1 MCEIIVIDPS
11 TVGEHTTLRVAKTL
25 LDQQGDGLGVL
36 AVYDRSDSF
45 EYEAKKSVNPHWMGF
60 FKWMRRCRENDVWR
74 FVIHARAATHGTV
87 NRENCHP
94 IRMDEESSDVQFV
107 VHNGSVSSHKTK
119 RNRHIKNGHHYNT
132 DVDSEVIGH
141 EVGNVPSAMDDVETG
156 TKYNMHGMLNYL
168 LFSEDSILIHNDRS
182 KYYLTEDFTMTCRND
197 LNWEGDDDIE
207 WMVLTPG
214 GEAETK
220 EQAPR
225 SVESR
230 GNVRTVQGQWPS
242 PGNGNP
248 RKTGGSGGK
257 NSVVSTS
264 KTSKGSRV
272 RGDSESLID
281 RDGIKSVYDIN
292 GKLTVTYEDQYPE
305 SDHMCVYNVAPGVL
319 VLMYNNS
326 RNPDFIFRQEKKT
339 YYDYLMNRHSNDDDN
354 DDDPEGNAVP
364 VPADE
369 EDEDG
374 ALPDETRIPTNPQ
387 TWGVAQ

>member
-36 AVYDRSDSF
+36 AVYDQTDRF
-45 EYEAKKSVNPHWMGF
+45 VYEAKKSVNPHWMSF

-94 IRMDEESSDVQFV
+94 IRMEEESSDVQFV
-107 VHNGSVSSHKTK
+107 VHNGSLSSHKTK

-141 EVGNVPSAMDDVETG
+141 EVQEVPSEMDDVETD
-156 TKYNMHGMLNYL
+156 TKYNMYGMLNYL

-197 LNWEGDDDIE
+197 LGWDGDNDIE

-214 GEAETK
+214 GDAETK
-220 EQAPR
+220 EQEPR
-225 SVESR
+225 SLDSR
-230 GNVRTVQGQWPS
+230 NNVRTVQGSWPS
-242 PGNGNP
+242 AGNGN
-248 RKTGGSGGK
+248 RAKTGSSGGK
-257 NSVVSTS
+257 NSTVSTS

-272 RGDSESLID
+272 RGDTEPLEE
-281 RDGIKSVYDIN
+281 RQGVQSVYDIN

-305 SDHMCVYNVAPGVL
+305 SDHMSVYRVAPGVL
-319 VLMYNNS
+319 VLMYNSS
-326 RNPDFIFRQEKKT
+326 REPDFVFRQARKT
-339 YYDYLMNRHSNDDDN
+339 YYDYLMGKNTNNDDDDN
-354 DDDPEGNAVP
+354 DGEGGAAAVP
-364 VPADE
+364 VP
-369 EDEDG
+369 EDE
-374 ALPDETRIPTNPQ
+374 PDEPAKPNNAQ

>member
-25 LDQQGDGLGVL
+25 LNQQGDGLGVL

-45 EYEAKKSVNPHWMGF
+45 EYEAKKSVDPHWMSF

-141 EVGNVPSAMDDVETG
+141 EVQNVPSSMDDVETS

-197 LNWEGDDDIE
+197 LNWDGNSDIE

-220 EQAPR
+220 EQTPR
-225 SVESR
+225 SVASR
-230 GNVRTVQGQWPS
+230 GNTRTIQGRWPS
-242 PGNGNP
+242 AGNG
-248 RKTGGSGGK
+248 TGSSAEK

-264 KTSKGSRV
+264 KTSKTSRTSRTSRGSMALEDRV
-272 RGDSESLID
+272 
-281 RDGIKSVYDIN
+281 GIKSVYDIN

-305 SDHMCVYNVAPGVL
+305 SDQMSVYRVAPGVAII
-319 VLMYNNS
+319 VYNNS
-326 RNPDFIFRQEKKT
+326 RNPDFVYREERKT
-339 YYDYLMNRHSNDDDN
+339 YYDYLMNEHNNNDDD
-354 DDDPEGNAVP
+354 DDGEGGACAVP
-364 VPADE
+364 VPE
-369 EDEDG
+369 EEN
-374 ALPDETRIPTNPQ
+374 APLPDEPQKPNNAQ